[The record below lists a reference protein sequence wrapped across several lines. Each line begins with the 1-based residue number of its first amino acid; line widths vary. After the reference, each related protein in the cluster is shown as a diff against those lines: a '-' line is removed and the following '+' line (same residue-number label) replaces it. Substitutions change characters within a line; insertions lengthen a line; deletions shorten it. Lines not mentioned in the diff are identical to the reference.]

1 MANKKILKNSA
12 LLMSILLVTPIIGIA
27 DPVTL
32 SEDLQLH
39 IPVIHYQNQGR
50 TEYFWAD
57 LERDP
62 SNTTS
67 TLTFKL
73 KKYDVLADTELPPA
87 LFKLKTVTDGAAPE
101 IVDIKNS
108 EARLTFVSTI
118 PLACAVIYG
127 KTPKF
132 GQISTDSNMNG
143 GAIINHNP
151 ILNSLE
157 ADTVYHYR
165 VQGSDAE
172 GKIYWGPHSTFK
184 TTGSTAD
191 NNLLSL
197 DNGARI
203 SAVSSNFN
211 GANDGEFGANSAIDG
226 SNSTAWSSAGDGNDA
241 FIEITLAESKK
252 IATIMV
258 RSRSMTDG
266 SAKISTFTITTDNG
280 EVAGPFTLPNTTQ
293 GHQFPLNRTTKSVR
307 LDVVTSTGGNTG
319 VVEIVAYEND
329 PSLTS
334 NDM

>member
-1 MANKKILKNSA
+1 MN
-12 LLMSILLVTPIIGIA
+12 LLLLAPTIVIA
-27 DPVTL
+27 VPVTL

-39 IPVIHYQNQGR
+39 IPVVHYQNKGR
-50 TEYFWAD
+50 IEYLWAD
-57 LERDP
+57 LEYDP
-62 SNTTS
+62 SNTT

-73 KKYDVLADTELPPA
+73 KKYDILAETERPPA
-87 LFKLKTVTDGAAPE
+87 LFKLETVINGAAPE

-118 PLACAVIYG
+118 PLACSVIYG
-127 KTPKF
+127 KMPNF
-132 GQISTDSNMNG
+132 GQIATDSNMNG

-151 ILNSLE
+151 ILNNLE

-172 GKIYWGPHSTFK
+172 GKLYWGAHSTFK
-184 TTGSTAD
+184 TSGSIID

-203 SAVSSNFN
+203 SAVSSNFD
-211 GANDGEFGANSAIDG
+211 GANDGEFGANNAVDG
-226 SNSTAWSSAGDGNDA
+226 SNATAWSSAGDGDNA

-252 IATIMV
+252 IETIMV

-266 SAKISTFTITTDNG
+266 SAKILTFMITTDNG
-280 EVAGPFTLPNTTQ
+280 EVAGPFTLPNATQ
-293 GHQFPLNRTTKSVR
+293 GHQFPLNRTTQSIR

-319 VVEIVAYEND
+319 VVEIVGYEND

-334 NDM
+334 GDM